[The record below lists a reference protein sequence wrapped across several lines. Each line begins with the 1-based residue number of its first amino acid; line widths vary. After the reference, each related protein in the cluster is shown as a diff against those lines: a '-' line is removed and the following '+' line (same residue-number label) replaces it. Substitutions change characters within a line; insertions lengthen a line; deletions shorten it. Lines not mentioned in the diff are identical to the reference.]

1 MLSGPER
8 SLRAVI
14 GCVLRDKIRPDW
26 MLRTYKEDTMELTKL
41 RSQIHALPRR
51 EKYLLIQLLVLD
63 LAREDSL
70 QTDGRSEDQSDGIM
84 EMPNGQAV
92 GTFLGRWKGCLK
104 GVDPDEAK
112 QSYLREKY
120 Q

>member
-1 MLSGPER
+1 
-8 SLRAVI
+8 
-14 GCVLRDKIRPDW
+14 
-26 MLRTYKEDTMELTKL
+26 MELTKL
-41 RSQIHALPRR
+41 RTQIYALPRR

-70 QTDGRSEDQSDGIM
+70 GTEGSFEDQCDEVM
-84 EMPNGQAV
+84 ETLDTQAV
-92 GTFLGRWKGCLK
+92 DKFLGRRKGCLK

>member
-1 MLSGPER
+1 
-8 SLRAVI
+8 
-14 GCVLRDKIRPDW
+14 
-26 MLRTYKEDTMELTKL
+26 MELTEL
-41 RSQIHALPRR
+41 RTQIYALPRR
-51 EKYLLIQLLVLD
+51 EKYHLIQLLVLD

-70 QTDGRSEDQSDGIM
+70 RPDGNSDHQCDGIM
-84 EMPNGQAV
+84 ETLNAPAV
-92 GTFLGRWKGCLK
+92 DNFLGRWKGCLK